1 MIFFRLPSCK
11 PGETKKV
18 EDNKILS
25 TKSIAFQEAGLK
37 IAVSKSE
44 LLQKYWQN
52 SGNLS
57 RKNHFL
63 KCKTAILT
71 LPMYNIFGP
80 PHQRNSG
87 IQFKCQFW
95 PLTRGGKIDRDCNLI
110 KLGQYLQFF
119 YKLGKNKPA
128 MLNLDKRR

>member
-44 LLQKYWQN
+44 L
-52 SGNLS
+52 
-57 RKNHFL
+57 F
-63 KCKTAILT
+63 
-71 LPMYNIFGP
+71 
-80 PHQRNSG
+80 
-87 IQFKCQFW
+87 
-95 PLTRGGKIDRDCNLI
+95 
-110 KLGQYLQFF
+110 
-119 YKLGKNKPA
+119 
-128 MLNLDKRR
+128 